1 MAVTSGSRCQYEY
14 MLGGGPPAIVEVGEK
29 YDSTGWDKGTWLIKD
44 SSGHVTKH
52 ATGNI
57 TGGVIGFAMQSMSS
71 TADGSKKVP
80 MLLVTPNTV
89 FSAVC
94 AHATTASAALQTAN
108 LFATYMLTSSAT
120 VCPSTNVHVIDLG
133 TASTAAG
140 AYIIAPKDATGTL
153 YGRAY
158 FILGG
163 RTYSTDSPWNDNTST

>member
-1 MAVTSGSRCQYEY
+1 MPVTSGSRCQFEY
-14 MLGGGPPAIVEVGEK
+14 MLGGGPPPIIMVGEK

-44 SSGHVTKH
+44 ASGHVTKH

-57 TGGVIGFAMQSMSS
+57 GQGVIGFALQAMSS
-71 TADGSKKVP
+71 TADGSEKVP

-94 AHATTASAALQTAN
+94 AHATTTTAYLQTAN
-108 LFATYMLTSSAT
+108 IFLTYMLTSSAT
-120 VCPSTNVHVIDLG
+120 VCPSTNVHVIDVA

-163 RTYSTDSPWNDNTST
+163 RTYSTNSPWNCLVST